1 MSDGRLGDRE
11 LEAALRDVGARLRYP
26 PSADLLPAVR
36 ARIEAERAG
45 GLWALLRS
53 PRAALVPALATLA
66 LLLAVTL
73 AFQPVAATAAEAL
86 GLGRLIIFRSAATPL
101 PAPTRSA
108 QTPAPQSAVL
118 ADARRVASV
127 EEASREAG
135 FAVLVPTALGV
146 PDEVHVRSSSQGA
159 TVFLVYVPRPDIPA
173 AKQTGIGVL
182 VTQVAGAVET
192 AFLGKVLPPGSR
204 VEELTVNGRR
214 GVWIEGAPH
223 QMFFRAANGQVVADT
238 LRLAGNVLA
247 WDQGSVFIRLEAD
260 LPKDRALAIGSSM
273 R

>member
-1 MSDGRLGDRE
+1 MSDERIGDRE

-26 PSADLLPAVR
+26 PSADLVPAVR
-36 ARIEAERAG
+36 ARIGTERAG
-45 GLWALLRS
+45 GLWALLRA
-53 PRAALVPALATLA
+53 PRVAFVPALATLA
-66 LLLAVTL
+66 LLLAATL
-73 AFQPVAATAAEAL
+73 AFQPIAATAAEAL
-86 GLGRLIIFRSAATPL
+86 GLGRLIIFRSAATPS

-135 FAVLVPTALGV
+135 FAVLVPAALGV

-159 TVFLVYVPRPDIPA
+159 TVFLVYAPRSDIPA

-182 VTQVAGAVET
+182 VTQAPGTLEKPL
-192 AFLGKVLPPGSR
+192 LGKVLTRNSR
-204 VEELTVNGRR
+204 LEEVTVNGRP

-223 QMFFRAANGQVVADT
+223 QMFFRGASGEFVTDT

-247 WDQGSVFIRLEAD
+247 WDQGGVFVRLEAD
-260 LPKDRALAIGSSM
+260 LVRDRALAVASSM